1 MIELDLRVD
10 DDSWTAI
17 SELERVCEAALVAG
31 ANVASA
37 KGEVSLLLCDDA
49 AMAELNQT
57 WRGKSGPTDVLS
69 FPAGAEAKPF
79 LGDISVGYGIALR
92 DAESA
97 GKALDQHLSHLLIHG
112 LLHLMGFDHID
123 DTMAAEMEALEITA
137 LASLGWP
144 DPYK

>member
-10 DDSWTAI
+10 DQAWQAI
-17 SELERVCEAALVAG
+17 PELDRVCERALMAG
-31 ANVASA
+31 AEVSGAQ
-37 KGEVSLLLCDDA
+37 GEVSLLLCDDA
-49 AMAELNQT
+49 AMTELNQT
-57 WRGKSGPTDVLS
+57 WRQKSGPTDVLS
-69 FPAGAEAKPF
+69 FPAGAEARPF
-79 LGDISVGYGIALR
+79 LGDISVGYGIALG
-92 DAESA
+92 DADAS